1 MLLIVMTV
9 SLKCMKRMKLEV
21 NEGCEGSWLVSE
33 IIKGFHYLSN
43 ISHSHARSK
52 SLMSV
57 RKAKS
62 LFLSLLERR
71 FPSYKSMGI

>member
-9 SLKCMKRMKLEV
+9 SLKCMKLEV